1 MTRDRRSARSKGLFS
16 AGWAEPCYGV
26 VLRRLAIAAA
36 GAWEKRL
43 LKEKYR
49 GQAKAHLPPT
59 AKAFLEAASTMTFN
73 FTIVS
78 EQAIANAVATLRSGF
93 LSEGKQVKRFEQ
105 ELATRLGLV
114 RPVALNSGTTA
125 LHLAL
130 AIAGV
135 AAGDEVIIPPQTFIA
150 TGMAV
155 LMQGAIP
162 VFADIQYATG
172 NIDPNSVHKKISR
185 KTKAVIP
192 VHWAGYPCDLDEIN
206 QLAREHNLAVVEDA
220 AHALGA
226 SYGSKPIGAISR
238 FTCFS
243 FQAIKH
249 LTTGDGGALCC
260 LRPEDEKRARIRRWF
275 CIERDNSPPSF
286 LGERVYDAHEVGYK
300 YHLNDLGAA
309 IGLGNLEVFPIVL
322 ARLREISNRYRR
334 EFSAVRGLTLLESK
348 PDRQSADWLF
358 TMLVERRDDFLRAL
372 QSRGVPASVLHQ
384 RIDRN
389 SVFGGL
395 RKDLPN
401 IAWFNDHQASVP
413 LHAGLGDEEVET
425 VIRAVKAGW

>member
-1 MTRDRRSARSKGLFS
+1 LPSTPK
-16 AGWAEPCYGV
+16 
-26 VLRRLAIAAA
+26 VL
-36 GAWEKRL
+36 
-43 LKEKYR
+43 
-49 GQAKAHLPPT
+49 
-59 AKAFLEAASTMTFN
+59 LEATSTMTFN
-73 FTIVS
+73 WTTIS
-78 EQAIANAVATLRSGF
+78 EQAVANAVATLRSG
-93 LSEGKQVKRFEQ
+93 LISEGKQVKRFEE
-105 ELATRLGLV
+105 ELTARLGIV

-130 AIAGV
+130 VLAGV
-135 AAGDEVIIPPQTFIA
+135 RAGDQVIIPPQTFIA

-155 LMQGAIP
+155 LMQGAVP
-162 VFADIQYATG
+162 VFADIQYETG
-172 NIDPNSVHKKISR
+172 NIDPNSIRKKITR
-185 KTKAVIP
+185 RTKAIIP
-192 VHWAGYPCDLDEIN
+192 VHWAGYPCDLDEISEI
-206 QLAREHNLAVVEDA
+206 ARAENLAVIEDA

-226 SYGSKPIGAISR
+226 TYHGESIGAISR

-275 CIERDNSPPSF
+275 CIDRDNSTPSF
-286 LGERVYDAHEVGYK
+286 LGERVYDADEVGYK

-309 IGLGNLEVFPIVL
+309 IGLGNLEEFPKAL
-322 ARLREISNRYRR
+322 GRLREISSRYRR
-334 EFSAVRGLTLLESK
+334 EFTTVPGITLLESK
-348 PDRQSADWLF
+348 DDRVSACWLF
-358 TMLVERRDDFLRAL
+358 TLLAERRDDFLRAL
-372 QSRGVPASVLHQ
+372 QGRGVPASVLHQ

-413 LHAGLGDEEVET
+413 LHAGLSDDEVET
-425 VIRAVKAGW
+425 VIGAVKAGW

>member
-1 MTRDRRSARSKGLFS
+1 MPSTPK
-16 AGWAEPCYGV
+16 
-26 VLRRLAIAAA
+26 VL
-36 GAWEKRL
+36 
-43 LKEKYR
+43 
-49 GQAKAHLPPT
+49 
-59 AKAFLEAASTMTFN
+59 LEATSTMTFN
-73 FTIVS
+73 WTTIS
-78 EQAIANAVATLRSGF
+78 EQAVANAVATLRSG
-93 LSEGKQVKRFEQ
+93 LISEGKQVKRFEE
-105 ELATRLGLV
+105 ELTARLGIV

-130 AIAGV
+130 VLAGV
-135 AAGDEVIIPPQTFIA
+135 RAGDQVIIPPQTFIA

-155 LMQGAIP
+155 LMQGAVP
-162 VFADIQYATG
+162 VFADIQYETG
-172 NIDPNSVHKKISR
+172 NIDPNSIRKKITR
-185 KTKAVIP
+185 RTKAIIP
-192 VHWAGYPCDLDEIN
+192 VHWAGYPCDLDEISEI
-206 QLAREHNLAVVEDA
+206 ARAENLAVIEDA

-226 SYGSKPIGAISR
+226 TYHGESIGAISR

-275 CIERDNSPPSF
+275 CIDRDNSTPSF
-286 LGERVYDAHEVGYK
+286 LGERVYDADEVGYK

-309 IGLGNLEVFPIVL
+309 IGLGNLEEFPKAL
-322 ARLREISNRYRR
+322 GRLREISSRYRR
-334 EFSAVRGLTLLESK
+334 EFTTVPGITLLESK
-348 PDRQSADWLF
+348 DDRVSACWLF
-358 TMLVERRDDFLRAL
+358 TLLAERRDDFLRAL
-372 QSRGVPASVLHQ
+372 QGRGVPASVLHQ

-413 LHAGLGDEEVET
+413 LHAGLSDDEVET
-425 VIRAVKAGW
+425 VIGAVKAGW

>member
-1 MTRDRRSARSKGLFS
+1 VT
-16 AGWAEPCYGV
+16 
-26 VLRRLAIAAA
+26 
-36 GAWEKRL
+36 
-43 LKEKYR
+43 
-49 GQAKAHLPPT
+49 
-59 AKAFLEAASTMTFN
+59 
-73 FTIVS
+73 
-78 EQAIANAVATLRSGF
+78 
-93 LSEGKQVKRFEQ
+93 
-105 ELATRLGLV
+105 
-114 RPVALNSGTTA
+114 LNSGTTA

-130 AIAGV
+130 VLAGV
-135 AAGDEVIIPPQTFIA
+135 QSGDEVIIPPQTFIA

-155 LMQGAIP
+155 LMQGATP
-162 VFADIQYATG
+162 VFADIQYNTA
-172 NIDPNSVHKKISR
+172 NIEPGSIRKKITSR
-185 KTKAVIP
+185 TKAIIP

-206 QLAREHNLAVVEDA
+206 EIARAHSLAVIEDA

-226 SYGSKPIGAISR
+226 TYRGKLIGAISR

-249 LTTGDGGALCC
+249 LNTGDGGALCC
-260 LRPEDEKRARIRRWF
+260 LRPEDEKRARVRRWF
-275 CIERDNSPPSF
+275 CIDRDNSTPSF
-286 LGERVYDAHEVGYK
+286 LGERVYDADEVGYK
-300 YHLNDLGAA
+300 YHLNDLAAA
-309 IGLGNLEVFPIVL
+309 IGLGNLEVFPQVL

-389 SVFGGL
+389 SVFGGR

-401 IAWFNDHQASVP
+401 MNHFNDHQASVP
-413 LHAGLGDEEVET
+413 LHGGLSDEEVGT
-425 VIRAVKAGW
+425 VIAAVKAGW

>member
-1 MTRDRRSARSKGLFS
+1 
-16 AGWAEPCYGV
+16 
-26 VLRRLAIAAA
+26 
-36 GAWEKRL
+36 
-43 LKEKYR
+43 
-49 GQAKAHLPPT
+49 
-59 AKAFLEAASTMTFN
+59 MTFN
-73 FTIVS
+73 WTTIS
-78 EQAIANAVATLRSGF
+78 ERAVANAVATLRSG
-93 LSEGKQVKRFEQ
+93 LISEGKQVKRFEE
-105 ELATRLGLV
+105 ELIARFGMV

-130 AIAGV
+130 VLADV
-135 AAGDEVIIPPQTFIA
+135 KAGDEVIIPPQTFIA

-155 LMQGAIP
+155 LMQGAVP
-162 VFADIQYATG
+162 VFADIQYETA
-172 NIDPNSVHKKISR
+172 NIAPNSIRKKITR
-185 KTKAVIP
+185 RTKAIIP
-192 VHWAGYPCDLDEIN
+192 VHWAGYPCDLDEISEI
-206 QLAREHNLAVVEDA
+206 ARAENLAVIEDA

-226 SYGSKPIGAISR
+226 TYHGEPIGAISR

-249 LTTGDGGALCC
+249 LTTGDGGVLCC

-275 CIERDNSPPSF
+275 CIDRDNSTPSF
-286 LGERVYDAHEVGYK
+286 LGERVYDADEVGYK

-309 IGLGNLEVFPIVL
+309 IGLGNLEVFPQVL

-348 PDRQSADWLF
+348 PDRRSADWLF

-389 SVFGGL
+389 SVFGGR
-395 RKDLPN
+395 RKDLLN
-401 IAWFNDHQASVP
+401 MDRFNDHQASVP
-413 LHAGLGDEEVET
+413 LHAGLSDEEVGT
-425 VIRAVKAGW
+425 VIATVKAGW